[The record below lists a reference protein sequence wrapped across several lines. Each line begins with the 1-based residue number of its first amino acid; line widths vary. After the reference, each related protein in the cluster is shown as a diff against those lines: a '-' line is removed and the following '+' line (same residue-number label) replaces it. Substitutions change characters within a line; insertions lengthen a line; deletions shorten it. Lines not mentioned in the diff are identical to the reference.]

1 MPATNPFSNQQKAGI
16 FVRDRATCS
25 FSGANLWLLDAPLR
39 VGWQSD
45 WVDHKKPLSRGGI
58 SKTENGACAS
68 HTFNMKKRNNSA
80 DTAYLFENGHPT
92 SLNYMICGAPPASTT
107 NRLRRLAR
115 LDVRDW
121 YLNRTICWILE
132 ALNFQ
137 WWSEPAYK
145 RTDENWFDA
154 AFKKLLKYRKLATSG
169 TPLRSLEERGII
181 SSPTPTQEVFLS
193 LRECDCPAAM
203 RETANQLSS
212 KYARNSEAWWSYFH
226 PEDHV
231 DSPEEFDTH
240 RKRSYDV
247 AKERQS
253 GLDTETFHSI
263 ESDYKIRYIP
273 I

>member
-1 MPATNPFSNQQKAGI
+1 MPATNPFSDQQKAEI

-121 YLNRTICWILE
+121 YFNRTICWILE

-145 RTDENWFDA
+145 RTDEDWFDA